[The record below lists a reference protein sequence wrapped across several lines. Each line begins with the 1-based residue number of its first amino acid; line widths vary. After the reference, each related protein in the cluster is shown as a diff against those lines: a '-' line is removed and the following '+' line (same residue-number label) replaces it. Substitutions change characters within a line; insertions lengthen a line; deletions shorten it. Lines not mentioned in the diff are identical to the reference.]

1 MPYIAV
7 NTVQKLNPAVKE
19 KLKAELGRLIAIIP
33 TKDEKGLMVDF
44 ADGRTIYKA
53 GKEVDGAFIDLR
65 LYKKSEMEFK
75 KKFTQE
81 VFKLL
86 QDELSLK
93 PEAVYLNIIELETWG
108 SGGDLH

>member
-7 NTVQKLNPAVKE
+7 NTVQKLSPAIKE

-44 ADGRTIYKA
+44 SDSHTIYKA

-65 LYKKSEMEFK
+65 LYNKSELEFK

-86 QDELSLK
+86 QNELGIK
-93 PEAVYLNIIELETWG
+93 PEAVYLNIAELETWG
-108 SGGDLH
+108 GGGDLH